1 MADVVEAPDG
11 PVADLIAITGQPL
24 EEAARLLEAAGSVEA
39 AVSLFF
45 DGEAAADPAIEVA
58 GAPQPPVEAGPTA
71 SSSAETSAAPR
82 GKAAATTWQA
92 AATGDTFR
100 RRLLVGPDAVRQLQE
115 DEHRAHHLVEWKSLA
130 GAGAQWEVELAILNQ
145 TAEPL
150 EVLWIDW
157 QAEPQ
162 SYGTVAPGAASRQ
175 STRAE
180 HAWLGLGLGLD

>member
-45 DGEAAADPAIEVA
+45 DSEAAADPAVEVA
-58 GAPQPPVEAGPTA
+58 GAPQPPVEAVPTA

-130 GAGAQWEVELAILNQ
+130 GAGAALFNTPRE
-145 TAEPL
+145 
-150 EVLWIDW
+150 
-157 QAEPQ
+157 
-162 SYGTVAPGAASRQ
+162 GVARSFPRRVKAHDVRSFHPVQ
-175 STRAE
+175 VRARPE
-180 HAWLGLGLGLD
+180 Q